1 MGELRTRDSLA
12 EFKRFLE
19 ENYPRLNTKIAAFNR
34 DIIESS
40 PSGFAK
46 SMSYFT
52 HVNSGGKMLRGVLAN
67 MGYYICGGKDDVE
80 YSDDLA
86 LSLEVFQS
94 SILIHDDLLDH
105 GNTRRGKETVHVRI
119 FNEFNI
125 SNAKVL
131 EDSPDIMKDLTN
143 GVSVALGYLGLYMAY
158 EKLIRAYGDNN
169 NLVRLLHE
177 YNDMV
182 MKTVEGGIMD
192 VIVPFGERYRDQ
204 LPVSDSTETDPYDV
218 IEQLALLKTAY
229 YTTMGPII
237 LGMILKGA
245 SPSQTEKVAQVMLDA
260 GLAFQIQDDILGI
273 YADEAVLGKDVGADV
288 SEFKQTFL
296 YVYVKKNNQAALDE
310 LGKYYGKSG
319 ISKEDVERVREIFR
333 ETGALKFATDKM
345 NFHYGRAKDILAG
358 IDFLDEEGK
367 SLILGFILYLEQ
379 RKK

>member
-1 MGELRTRDSLA
+1 MSDVTKTDSLA
-12 EFKRFLE
+12 DFKAFLND
-19 ENYPRLNTKIAAFNR
+19 NYPRLQTKIGSFNN
-34 DIIESS
+34 ECFNNA
-40 PSGFAK
+40 PSGFART
-46 SMSYFT
+46 MSYFT
-52 HVNSGGKMLRGVLAN
+52 HINSGGKMLRGVLAN
-67 MGYYICGGKDDVE
+67 MGYYISGGTDVAYADE
-80 YSDDLA
+80 LA
-86 LSLEVFQS
+86 LSLEIFQS

-119 FNEFNI
+119 FNDFNI

-158 EKLIRAYGDNN
+158 EKLIKEYGDNP

-182 MKTVEGGIMD
+182 IKTVEGGIMD
-192 VIVPFGERYRDQ
+192 VIVPFQERYKEQ
-204 LPVSDSTETDPYDV
+204 VPFLNPKEIDPYEL

-237 LGMILKGA
+237 LGMILNGA
-245 SPSQTEKVAQVMLDA
+245 PQSQVDVVSNIMLDT

-273 YADEAVLGKDVGADV
+273 YANWEDLGKDIGGDV
-288 SEFKQTFL
+288 EEFKQTFL
-296 YVYVKKNNQAALDE
+296 YVFVKKNNPQALDE
-310 LGKYYGKSG
+310 LQKYYGKSN
-319 ISKEDVERVREIFR
+319 ITFDDVKRVQDIFD
-333 ETGALKFATDKM
+333 ETGAHKFAEDKM
-345 NFHYGRAKDILAG
+345 NFHYNRAKSNLEKS
-358 IDFLDEEGK
+358 DFLSDEAK

>member
-1 MGELRTRDSLA
+1 MGNIRTENSLSD
-12 EFKRFLE
+12 FKNFLND
-19 ENYPRLNTKIAAFNR
+19 NYPRLQSKIASFNQES
-34 DIIESS
+34 IESS
-40 PSGFAK
+40 PSNFVKAMG
-46 SMSYFT
+46 YFT

-67 MGYYICGGKDDVE
+67 MGYYICGGEDIE
-80 YSDDLA
+80 YSDELA

-105 GNTRRGKETVHVRI
+105 GNTRRGKETVHVKI

-131 EDSPDIMKDLTN
+131 EESPDIMKDLTN
-143 GVSVALGYLGLYMAY
+143 GVSVALGYVGLYMAY
-158 EKLIRAYGDNN
+158 EKLLKAYIGNP

-182 MKTVEGGIMD
+182 IKTVEGGIMD
-192 VIVPFGERYRDQ
+192 VIVPFQERYKD
-204 LPVSDSTETDPYDV
+204 LIPVTCPSEVDPYDV

-229 YTTMGPII
+229 YTTMGPIV

-245 SPSQTEKVAQVMLDA
+245 SVDQTLKISEIMLDA

-273 YADEAVLGKDVGADV
+273 YADWKDLGKDVGADV
-288 SEFKQTFL
+288 IEFKQTFL
-296 YVYVKKNNQAALDE
+296 YVYVKKNCPDALEE
-310 LGKYYGKSG
+310 LSRYYGNANITDK
-319 ISKEDVERVREIFR
+319 DVIRVQEIFD
-333 ETGALKFATDKM
+333 ETGAHKFAEDKM
-345 NFHYGRAKDILAG
+345 NFHYNRAKENLEKV
-358 IDFLDEEGK
+358 DFLSDEGK